1 MKRRTFLTTAAGAT
15 ALAAGAIGARPQ
27 SRKSFEAGSIGGGPL
42 AKLHDQYRKE
52 FDEFPEFFDKHIVD
66 RQFGGFT
73 CSVNHDGTPINTNKT
88 AWFEGRGIWCCS
100 FMYNHNLARED
111 RYLDCAKQSVDFIL
125 KHRPAGAGYWP
136 AMYARDGTV
145 IDQNGSLPGDC
156 YIARG
161 LAEFSRATGDKK
173 YEAIARETLFK
184 ALAGYDDPGFKDS
197 ASPYPGAR
205 NQWYWML
212 FMWFGTNWLAK
223 KPDPELEAV
232 VDRCLDALLNHH
244 LNPDF
249 DLWNLVINHD
259 LSRPSGENIAHA
271 RLAGC
276 GHATEATWMI
286 MYEAARRRDKALF
299 DRAAK
304 VFKRHV
310 EVSWDDVYG
319 GVFNDLE
326 DVDENRWGL
335 AKIFWAQAFVLI
347 GSLQAVE
354 HTAAPWAG
362 EMFARQFE
370 YVETRCRLD
379 RWGFPLV
386 IDSADRKVSALPKAS
401 RKDIYHHPRYLML
414 CLEALERLVKRG
426 GKTSGVFGEKGDV
439 R

>member
-1 MKRRTFLTTAAGAT
+1 MKRRTFLAAAAASP
-15 ALAAGAIGARPQ
+15 ALVPGLPGGSLWTVPQ
-27 SRKSFEAGSIGGGPL
+27 TPAKAKPGGGSIGGVPL
-42 AKLHDQYRKE
+42 AKLRDRYRSE
-52 FDEFPEFFDKHIVD
+52 FDEFLEFFDRYVVD
-66 RQFGGFT
+66 RRYGGFT
-73 CSVNHDGTPINTNKT
+73 CSINHDGTPINMNKT
-88 AWFEGRGIWCCS
+88 AWTEGRGIWCYS

-111 RYLDCAKQSVDFIL
+111 KYLDCAKRSVDFIL
-125 KHRPAGAGYWP
+125 KNRPAGDDYWP
-136 AMYARDGTV
+136 ATYARDGAV
-145 IDQNGSLPGDC
+145 IDKNGSLPGDC
-156 YIARG
+156 YIAEG

-173 YEAIARETLFK
+173 YEDIARETLWR
-184 ALAGYDDPGFKDS
+184 ALAKYDDPGFKDS

-212 FMWFGTNWLAK
+212 FMWFGTNWLK
-223 KPDPELEAV
+223 SKPDAELGAV

-259 LSRPSGENIAHA
+259 LSRPSGGNIAHA

-276 GHATEATWMI
+276 GHTTEATWMI
-286 MYEAARRRDKALF
+286 MYEAVRRRDKELF
-299 DRAAK
+299 DRAAR

-310 EVSWDDVYG
+310 DVSRDDVYG

-347 GSLQAVE
+347 GSLQVIA
-354 HTAAPWAG
+354 HTGLEWARN
-362 EMFARQFE
+362 MFAGQFE
-370 YVETRCRLD
+370 YVETRSRLD

-386 IDSADRKVSALPKAS
+386 IDSADRKISALPKAS

-414 CLEALERLVKRG
+414 CLEALERLVERG
-426 GKTSGVFGEKGDV
+426 GKTSGVFG
-439 R
+439 

>member
-1 MKRRTFLTTAAGAT
+1 
-15 ALAAGAIGARPQ
+15 LAAAASTTLAPGLRGGSFGASRPAPAQ
-27 SRKSFEAGSIGGGPL
+27 TTFADGSLGGLPL
-42 AKLHDQYRKE
+42 AKLRDRYRTE
-52 FDEFPEFFDKHIVD
+52 FDEFLDFFDRHVVD
-66 RQFGGFT
+66 RERGGFT

-88 AWFEGRGIWCCS
+88 AWFEGRGIWCYS
-100 FMYNHNLARED
+100 FMYNHGLARED
-111 RYLDCAKQSVDFIL
+111 KVLDCAHRSVDFIMR
-125 KHRPAGAGYWP
+125 HRPAGNDYWP
-136 AMYARDGTV
+136 AAYSRDGAV
-145 IDQNGSLPGDC
+145 IDRNGGLPGDC
-156 YIARG
+156 YIAEG

-173 YEAIARETLFK
+173 YGDIARETLYR
-184 ALAGYDDPGFKDS
+184 ALARYDDPGFKDA

-212 FMWFGTNWLAK
+212 FMWFGTNWLK
-223 KPDPELEAV
+223 SKPDAELEKI
-232 VDRCLDALLNHH
+232 VDRCLTALLDHH
-244 LNPDF
+244 LNPEF

-286 MYEAARRRDKALF
+286 MYEAVRRKDKSLF
-299 DRAAK
+299 DRAAA

-310 EVSWDDVYG
+310 DVSRDDVYG

-354 HTAAPWAG
+354 HAGAPWARD
-362 EMFARQFE
+362 MFTKQFE
-370 YVETRCRLD
+370 YVESRCRLD

-386 IDSADRKVSALPKAS
+386 IDSADRRVSALPKAS

-414 CLEALERLVKRG
+414 CLEALERMARRG
-426 GKTSGVFGEKGDV
+426 GKTSGVFG
-439 R
+439 